1 MEIPCKIPFT
11 IFMNFSLDEE
21 NKTGFVTK
29 VKEIDLIIN
38 FFLQG
43 KALYCCGQWGDALFA
58 SLAETT
64 EPEVMH

>member
-1 MEIPCKIPFT
+1 MEKHYKIPFT
-11 IFMNFSLDEE
+11 IFMNFSWDEE
-21 NKTGFVTK
+21 NETGFVTK
-29 VKEIDLIIN
+29 GKKIYLIIN
-38 FFLQG
+38 LFLQG